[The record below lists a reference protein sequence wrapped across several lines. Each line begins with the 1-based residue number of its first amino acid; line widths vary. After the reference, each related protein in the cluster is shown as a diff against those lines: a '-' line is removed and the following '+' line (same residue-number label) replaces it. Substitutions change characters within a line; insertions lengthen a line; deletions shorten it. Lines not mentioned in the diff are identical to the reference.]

1 MFFKKTGT
9 HDMKRWLHFL
19 WFIFTTTLLADRYE
33 AVVDAGAA
41 EVAHEIGTAHV
52 QGDLGP
58 VTHKA
63 AHAAL
68 GAASSALTGQDP
80 AAGAIGAAVAETVA
94 EVAHVPGKNPITTS
108 NLSPLP
114 SRPASSVPPSPY
126 SPPVIPFRPTMLP
139 KMQSTEISL
148 SICMKLIHIEL

>member
-108 NLSPLP
+108 KQA
-114 SRPASSVPPSPY
+114 RFVSSALAFLAGRD
-126 SPPVIPFRPTMLP
+126 PVSANDAA
-139 KMQSTEISL
+139 QNAV
-148 SICMKLIHIEL
+148 